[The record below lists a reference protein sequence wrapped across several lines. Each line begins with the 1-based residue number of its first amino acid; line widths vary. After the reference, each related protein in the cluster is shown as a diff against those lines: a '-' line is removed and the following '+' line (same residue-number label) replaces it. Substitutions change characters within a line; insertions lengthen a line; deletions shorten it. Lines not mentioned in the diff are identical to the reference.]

1 MTPIVSGEFVFENE
15 KINFSSMVEKGEL
28 RTYIIYK
35 DKLFDMNYF
44 FKNFFFISR
53 VYAFEQYYKNKFKE
67 HLSKII
73 DGPELEYVFMY
84 FGAIIHMKI
93 EKDSVQDGMM
103 ITKVS
108 ELFLYFDEEEK
119 IYTIEAF
126 AGNKIYQKFA
136 GKISVF
142 YERLQITLGYYEN
155 SEDLKNMTSL
165 VGKYIDLSKGYQINK
180 VKQSNFTCMQPQTQ
194 RTLQNLMN
202 TGLVKITNQGLIDV
216 ETKDKLLETLRK
228 KLSGVI
234 RDELIV
240 ELAEY

>member
-1 MTPIVSGEFVFENE
+1 
-15 KINFSSMVEKGEL
+15 
-28 RTYIIYK
+28 
-35 DKLFDMNYF
+35 
-44 FKNFFFISR
+44 
-53 VYAFEQYYKNKFKE
+53 
-67 HLSKII
+67 
-73 DGPELEYVFMY
+73 
-84 FGAIIHMKI
+84 MK
-93 EKDSVQDGMM
+93 
-103 ITKVS
+103 
-108 ELFLYFDEEEK
+108 
-119 IYTIEAF
+119 
-126 AGNKIYQKFA
+126 
-136 GKISVF
+136 
-142 YERLQITLGYYEN
+142 N